1 MQQELTKQLTD
12 KELVAAYANGDN
24 SAFDALLQ
32 RYEKPLFSY
41 ILTIVKDEDL
51 ANDIFQETFVKVI
64 TVIRQGR
71 YEDNGKFGGWLNRV
85 AHNMIIDHYR
95 RQKVKNTVSN
105 DADEETDL
113 FAMASL
119 TQESIEDILVGN
131 QINIDLQRMV
141 RDLPASQRQVLQMR
155 IYRDMSFKEIAEE
168 TGVSIN
174 TALGRMRYALR
185 NMRRM
190 ADEQRILES
199 A

>member
-1 MQQELTKQLTD
+1 MQQILTKLTD
-12 KELVAAYANGDN
+12 KELVMAYANGDN
-24 SAFDALLQ
+24 SAFDTLLG
-32 RYEKPLFSY
+32 RYEKSLFNY

-51 ANDIFQETFVKVI
+51 ANDIFQETFVKAI

-71 YEDNGKFGGWLNRV
+71 YEDNGRFGAWLNRV
-85 AHNMIIDHYR
+85 AHNKIIDHFR
-95 RQKVKNTVSN
+95 RAKAENTVSN
-105 DADEETDL
+105 DADEEIDL
-113 FAMASL
+113 LNDRSL
-119 TQESIEDILVGN
+119 CEESIEDVMISGQLTR
-131 QINIDLQRMV
+131 DLQRLV
-141 RDLPASQRQVLQMR
+141 AELPDVQRQVLMMR

-190 ADEQRILES
+190 AEENQILES